1 MMDAEL
7 NEIVFA
13 VTVLA
18 LVVMFGWVV
27 YRVGK

>member
-1 MMDAEL
+1 MDAEL

-18 LVVMFGWVV
+18 LVVMFGWIV
-27 YRVGK
+27 YRAGK